1 MAVRPGGGVETEAVP
16 ISPSWQRRARVAG
29 VIGGLALLDRVA
41 APSLPPRSVEGVAQ
55 LLGDAVDGRVRP
67 GDFVWEEPESLFSEL
82 VFGRRVLFLASP
94 APGEPR
100 DLYRAR
106 VRLSVEGQP
115 LGVRS
120 LHNLTNS
127 PLGDDLGLAADGPH
141 ARRYVA
147 FATAAYGNVAGV
159 TLLDLQGDGEVIG
172 ATSAIDTF
180 LGRLTNL
187 FETGDREGIGRTS
200 FAFDNQTPSIRLSF
214 DRGKLTLT
222 PPEHPAV
229 VYDLGRREFDGAPED
244 LGVSAQRAPHLRKAP
259 ILWVV
264 DTVRAV
270 TGPGPIAWLEETFFG
285 ARDTLRRTTYEINGA
300 AAPALA
306 LAPGAGSNEITPSPP
321 LDASAAG
328 DDGGY
333 WPPPRLPSIWQTPD
347 ADEGV
352 WVPVT
357 HSFLRP
363 LPGAAEPP
371 PYFYQTWL
379 KPDAKRPYAKVLMV
393 ALDMRQLELNMEGGV
408 EDPKPLTGQGGFGHI
423 PREPEI
429 LGRVVGAFNGAFKTT
444 HGAYGMMV
452 NHKVLLPPKAGAAT
466 IMVTDD
472 FHVGMG
478 SWPGNEAIPST
489 MLSFRQNLD
498 PLVSDGVFNPTGRL
512 VWGFQLSGHSVLTER
527 SGVCVTKPG
536 HFMYFWGDDLSG
548 ITLGK
553 TMIQAGCMYGM
564 HLDMNPKHTGFV
576 FSQIRDVKKKDYDV
590 RLLSPQMEI
599 LPERYIEWSPKD
611 FFYIMLRD
619 TAKLLPVSE
628 GTKWSI
634 DKGTQPAPA
643 WLPAVHEAQGTQAGV
658 QVSLLSVDAG
668 RAAYRVRVGR
678 QELGADPASRELG
691 DEETKRVIAAL
702 SLGNGH
708 RPHGLGVTVG
718 GKSIAP
724 FKGGAGYLSTD
735 STGEIRIG
743 QGEPAAGAVDAVEL
757 PLIVINGNLSASAES
772 TGPSRQRSAACQL
785 PSGRLVLATS
795 TTTSDAANAMVLA
808 RLGCKLVV
816 ALDRGSHDEG
826 FWQRAGIT
834 QAQVARS
841 EQSVLYAVGV
851 PMKPR
856 AFPWKP

>member
-1 MAVRPGGGVETEAVP
+1 MAIQPGVDVETEAVP

-29 VIGGLALLDRVA
+29 VLGALALLDRLA
-41 APSLPPRSVEGVAQ
+41 SPSLPPRSIEGVAQ
-55 LLGDAVDGRVRP
+55 ILGDAVDGRVRP
-67 GDFVWEEPESLFSEL
+67 GEFVWEEPEGLLSEL
-82 VFGRRVLFLASP
+82 VFGRRVLFLA
-94 APGEPR
+94 APVTGEPR

-115 LGVRS
+115 LAVRS
-120 LHNLTNS
+120 LHNLTAS
-127 PLGDDLGLAADGPH
+127 PLGDDVGLAADGPH
-141 ARRYVA
+141 AQRYVA
-147 FATAAYGNVAGV
+147 FATTSYGSISGV
-159 TLLDLQGDGEVIG
+159 TLLDLQGDGNIEG
-172 ATSAIDTF
+172 ATSVVDTF

-187 FETGDREGIGRTS
+187 FETGDRDGIGRTS
-200 FAFDNQTPSIRLSF
+200 FTFDNQTPSIRLSF
-214 DRGKLTLT
+214 DHGRLTLT

-229 VYDLGRREFDGAPED
+229 NYDLARREFDGPPEE
-244 LGVSAQRAPHLRKAP
+244 LGVTAQRAPHLRKAP
-259 ILWVV
+259 ILWAV

-285 ARDTLRRTTYEINGA
+285 ARDTLRRTNYELSGT
-300 AAPALA
+300 APALA
-306 LAPGAGSNEITPSPP
+306 SAVAPGHEEIPPSPP

-352 WVPVT
+352 WEPV
-357 HSFLRP
+357 SYPFLRP
-363 LPGAAEPP
+363 LPGAAQPP
-371 PYFYQTWL
+371 PYFYKTWL
-379 KPDAKRPYAKVLMV
+379 KPDPKRPYAKVLMV

-408 EDPKPLTGQGGFGHI
+408 EDPKPLTGTKSFGHI

-429 LGRVVGAFNGAFKTT
+429 LDRVVGAFNGAFKTT

-466 IMVTDD
+466 ILVTEDA
-472 FHVGMG
+472 HVGMG
-478 SWPGNEAIPST
+478 TWPASEAIPPT
-489 MLSFRQNLD
+489 MVSFRQNLD
-498 PLVSDGVFNPTGRL
+498 PLVSDGVFNPSGRL
-512 VWGFQLSGHSVLTER
+512 IWGYQLSGHSVLTER
-527 SGVCVTKPG
+527 SGVCVTRPG

-553 TMIQAGCMYGM
+553 AMIQAGCTYGM

-619 TAKLLPVSE
+619 TAKLLPTTE

-643 WLPAVHEAQGTQAGV
+643 WLPAVHEAQGTQAGAT
-658 QVSLLSVDAG
+658 VSLLSIDAG
-668 RAAYRVRVGR
+668 RVAYRVRVGR
-678 QELGADPASRELG
+678 QEPGSDATTRELG
-691 DEETKRVIAAL
+691 DDEVKRVIAAL
-702 SLGNGH
+702 GLGNAH
-708 RPHGLGVTVG
+708 RPRGLGVVVS
-718 GKSIAP
+718 GKPLGA
-724 FKGGAGYLSTD
+724 FKGGSGYLSTD
-735 STGEIRIG
+735 SEGTLRIA
-743 QGEPAAGAVDAVEL
+743 QGEPPSGVVDAVEL
-757 PLIVINGNLSASAES
+757 PLLVINGNLSTSAES
-772 TGPSRQRSAACQL
+772 SGPSRQRSAACQL
-785 PSGRLVLATS
+785 PSGRLVFATS
-795 TTTSDAANAMVLA
+795 TTTSDAPNAMVLA

-826 FWQRAGIT
+826 FWQRAGVT

>member
-1 MAVRPGGGVETEAVP
+1 MAVGPGGEVETEAVP

-29 VIGGLALLDRVA
+29 VLGVLALLDRFVA
-41 APSLPPRSVEGVAQ
+41 PPLPPRSVEGVAQ

-67 GDFVWEEPESLFSEL
+67 GEFIWEEPESLLSEL
-82 VFGRRVLFLASP
+82 IFGRRVLFLAAP

-120 LHNLTNS
+120 IHNLTAS
-127 PLGDDLGLAADGPH
+127 PLGDDVALAADGPH
-141 ARRYVA
+141 ASRHVA
-147 FATAAYGNVAGV
+147 FATTSYGSISGV
-159 TLLDLQGDGEVIG
+159 TLLDLQGDGGIEG
-172 ATSAIDTF
+172 AASALDTA

-187 FETGDREGIGRTS
+187 FETGDREGIGRVS
-200 FAFDNQTPSIRLSF
+200 FAFDNPTPSIRLSF
-214 DRGKLTLT
+214 DRGKLTLA
-222 PPEHPAV
+222 PPEHPPV
-229 VYDLGRREFDGAPED
+229 TYDLARRELDGPPEE
-244 LGVSAQRAPHLRKAP
+244 LGVTAQRAPHLRKAP
-259 ILWVV
+259 ILWAV

-285 ARDTLRRTTYEINGA
+285 ARDTLRRTNYELSG
-300 AAPALA
+300 AAPAL
-306 LAPGAGSNEITPSPP
+306 GSGREETPPSPP

-352 WVPVT
+352 WEPVT
-357 HSFLRP
+357 YAFLRP
-363 LPGAAEPP
+363 LPGAEQPP
-371 PYFYQTWL
+371 PYFYRTWL
-379 KPDAKRPYAKVLMV
+379 KPDPKRPYAKVLVV

-408 EDPKPLTGQGGFGHI
+408 EDPKPLTGTKSFGHI

-429 LGRVVGAFNGAFKTT
+429 LDRVVGAFNGAFKTT

-452 NHKVLLPPKAGAAT
+452 NHKVLLPPKPGAAT
-466 IMVTDD
+466 VMVTDD
-472 FHVGMG
+472 HHVGMG
-478 SWPGNEAIPST
+478 SWPAGETIPPT

-498 PLVSDGVFNPTGRL
+498 PLVSDGAFNPTGRQ
-512 VWGFQLSGHSVLTER
+512 VWGFQLAGHSVLTER
-527 SGVCVTKPG
+527 SGICVTRPG

-553 TMIQAGCMYGM
+553 AMIQAGCAYGM

-619 TAKLLPVSE
+619 TSKVLPASE
-628 GTKWSI
+628 GGAKWAL

-643 WLPAVHEAQGTQAGV
+643 WLPAVHEAQGSQAGT
-658 QVSLLSVDAG
+658 SVNLFSIDTG
-668 RAAYRVRVGR
+668 RVAYRVRVGR
-678 QELGADPASRELG
+678 QEPGGDPSSRDLND
-691 DEETKRVIAAL
+691 DEGKRVIAAL
-702 SLGNGH
+702 GLGNPH
-708 RPHGLGVTVG
+708 RPRGLGVVVS
-718 GKSIAP
+718 GKPLSA

-735 STGEIRIG
+735 SSGDLHLG
-743 QGEPAAGAVDAVEL
+743 QGEPPAGAVDAVEL
-757 PLIVINGNLSASAES
+757 PLVVINGNLSTSAES
-772 TGPSRQRSAACQL
+772 SGPSRQRSAACQL
-785 PSGRLVLATS
+785 PSGRLIFATS
-795 TTTSDAANAMVLA
+795 TSTSDAANAMVLA

-816 ALDRGSHDEG
+816 SLDRGSHEDG
-826 FWQRAGIT
+826 FWQRAGVS